1 MEKINPLL
9 YITDTDPVPEVVLD
23 ASGWFET
30 EYLEIKA
37 NEKGAEYLEW
47 YMAQGWVL
55 YETTSLELG
64 TPTWSWSHGSWPPG
78 QGFPTPPSFAEQG
91 YEWYTSPA
99 WTDINSPFGSPFS
112 MTGRY
117 IPSATTAVYRMRRR
131 KLQAERCLQS
141 MITEFTNAY
150 NEGRSINDSRY
161 DELVQ
166 LYNVMLDKSE
176 TEMAATDAVA
186 SGYNT
191 VIDSIIAKLGTD
203 FTTHEG
209 VVTGLLDDY
218 GDSLREEINTRFD
231 NELSKA
237 EQALVDRGMYNT
249 TVWTSVSAG
258 IETQRSK
265 ALTDLE
271 DKIADKTLANQDRLH
286 ALRINMRNGM
296 MDAHFKLLE
305 KKQANAY
312 KPLEFRNAIFK
323 FMLDFMERRT
333 DDYPGIDG
341 LANIAAQLGFS
352 EGAATVAPTA
362 T

>member
-30 EYLEIKA
+30 EYM
-37 NEKGAEYLEW
+37 EYNIDAYYGFTADYLQW
-47 YMAQGWVL
+47 FQAQGWVV
-55 YETTSLELG
+55 YEQQDTGVVQHSG
-64 TPTWSWSHGSWPPG
+64 I
-78 QGFPTPPSFAEQG
+78 G
-91 YEWYTSPA
+91 YH
-99 WTDINSPFGSPFS
+99 
-112 MTGRY
+112 
-117 IPSATTAVYRMRRR
+117 TAKVRLKRR

-218 GDSLREEINTRFD
+218 GDSLRDEINTRFD

-258 IETQRSK
+258 IETQRTK